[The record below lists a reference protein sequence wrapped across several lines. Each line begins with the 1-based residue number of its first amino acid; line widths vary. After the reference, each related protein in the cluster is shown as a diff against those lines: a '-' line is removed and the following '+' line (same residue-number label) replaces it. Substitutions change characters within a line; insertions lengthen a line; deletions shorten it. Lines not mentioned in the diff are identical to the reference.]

1 MWSGFQVTIAL
12 SICAWII
19 AFLVGSFFGILR
31 TVPNRFLS
39 GLGTLYVELFRNVPL
54 IVQFFT
60 WYLVIPELLPEKIGM
75 WFKAELD
82 PNIQFF
88 LSSMLCLGL
97 FTAARV
103 CEQVRAAIQS
113 LPRGQK
119 NAALAMGLTL
129 PQAYRY
135 VLLPNAYRVIVPPM
149 TSEMMN
155 LVKNSAIASTI
166 GLVDM
171 AAQAGKLLD
180 YSAHAWESFTAITL
194 AYVLI
199 NAFIM
204 LAVMRLSSFA
214 PVAWFAKAYVNVFR
228 SIPLVMVLLWFYL
241 IVPGFLQNV
250 LGLSPKNDIR
260 LISAMVAFSM
270 FEAAYYSE
278 IIRAGI
284 QSISRGQSSA
294 ALALGMTHWQSMKL
308 IILPQAFRAMVPL
321 LLTQGIVLFQ
331 DTSLVYVLSL
341 ADFFRTASTIGERD
355 GTQVEMILFAGFVYF
370 VISLSASLL
379 VSYLKRRTA

>member
-1 MWSGFQVTIAL
+1 MSIDWNWGIFLQQAPFGNTTYLGWIWSGFQVTIAL

-39 GLGTLYVELFRNVPL
+39 GLGTLL

-180 YSAHAWESFTAITL
+180 YSAHAWETFTAITL

-199 NAFIM
+199 NAVIM
-204 LAVMRLSSFA
+204 LVMTLVERKVRL
-214 PVAWFAKAYVNVFR
+214 
-228 SIPLVMVLLWFYL
+228 
-241 IVPGFLQNV
+241 PGNM
-250 LGLSPKNDIR
+250 GGK
-260 LISAMVAFSM
+260 
-270 FEAAYYSE
+270 
-278 IIRAGI
+278 
-284 QSISRGQSSA
+284 
-294 ALALGMTHWQSMKL
+294 
-308 IILPQAFRAMVPL
+308 
-321 LLTQGIVLFQ
+321 
-331 DTSLVYVLSL
+331 
-341 ADFFRTASTIGERD
+341 
-355 GTQVEMILFAGFVYF
+355 
-370 VISLSASLL
+370 
-379 VSYLKRRTA
+379 

>member
-1 MWSGFQVTIAL
+1 MSIDWNWGIFLQDAPFGNTTYLGWLWSGFQVTVAL
-12 SICAWII
+12 SITAWII
-19 AFLVGSFFGILR
+19 AFLVGSLFGILR
-31 TVPNRFLS
+31 TVPNRFLAAI
-39 GLGTLYVELFRNVPL
+39 GTCYVELFRNVPL

-60 WYLVIPELLPEKIGM
+60 WYLVVPELLPEDLGM
-75 WFKAELD
+75 WFKSELD

-88 LSSMLCLGL
+88 LSSMICLGL

-119 NAALAMGLTL
+119 SAALAMGLTL

-199 NAFIM
+199 NAIIM
-204 LAVMRLSSFA
+204 LVMA
-214 PVAWFAKAYVNVFR
+214 
-228 SIPLVMVLLWFYL
+228 LVER
-241 IVPGFLQNV
+241 
-250 LGLSPKNDIR
+250 KIR
-260 LISAMVAFSM
+260 LP
-270 FEAAYYSE
+270 
-278 IIRAGI
+278 GN
-284 QSISRGQSSA
+284 
-294 ALALGMTHWQSMKL
+294 LGGK
-308 IILPQAFRAMVPL
+308 
-321 LLTQGIVLFQ
+321 
-331 DTSLVYVLSL
+331 
-341 ADFFRTASTIGERD
+341 
-355 GTQVEMILFAGFVYF
+355 
-370 VISLSASLL
+370 
-379 VSYLKRRTA
+379 